1 MSTHSLAK
9 NIDFDGL
16 KKGEAPP
23 RKFTLLIVDDEEGPR
38 LSLRVVFKD
47 DYNILL
53 ADSGLK
59 AIELAKQNRVDAVVS
74 DIRMGGMSGIELLGQ
89 LKAIDPGIEVIMLT
103 AYETIETARQALR
116 FGACDYL
123 NKPFDIGTMRTAVA
137 SAMERRSLSDEMRLN
152 NVKLMELQE
161 QLQNQKLQEEISK
174 SRGEIY
180 ASIIHDING
189 PLTIISGFIQ
199 LINQRI
205 ADVTRVEGEDLEMV
219 KDRLK
224 RMTRQVTNCIEISQR
239 YLSFMRQRSTETDRV
254 SVNQVVKDLEELLRA
269 HPDTQKHQLDVIALP
284 TDVMLRI
291 NGTDLIQILLN
302 LSINGFQASDEPHS
316 VKIEAKICSD
326 TSGLAEIQ
334 PGKNDAVLNRE
345 GFKNEGP
352 ILLLSVVDT
361 GPGIPPELLSKIFE
375 PYFTTKAPG
384 KGTGLGLSIVH
395 RLLKEANGF
404 LHLHSEAGKGTSFKI
419 YLPAPSVG

>member
-1 MSTHSLAK
+1 MVPA
-9 NIDFDGL
+9 
-16 KKGEAPP
+16 

-38 LSLRVVFKD
+38 QSLRVVFKD

-53 ADSGLK
+53 ADSGPK
-59 AIELAKQNRVDAVVS
+59 AIELAKQNRVDAVIS
-74 DIRMGGMSGIELLGQ
+74 DIRMAGMSGIELLGQ
-89 LKAIDPGIEVIMLT
+89 LKAVDPAIEVIMLT

-116 FGACDYL
+116 YGACDYL

-137 SAMERRSLSDEMRLN
+137 SAMERRALSDEMQLN
-152 NVKLMELQE
+152 NLKLLELQT
-161 QLQNQKLQEEISK
+161 QLQNQKLQEEITK

-205 ADVTRVEGEDLEMV
+205 ADAHRVEGEDLEMV

-239 YLSFMRQRSTETDRV
+239 YLSFMRQRSIETDRV
-254 SVNQVVKDLEELLRA
+254 SVNQVIKDLEELLRA
-269 HPDTQKHQLDVIALP
+269 HPDTQTHQLEVSALP
-284 TDVMLRI
+284 KDVTLQI

-302 LSINGFQASDEPHS
+302 LAINGFQASEEPHL
-316 VKIEAKICSD
+316 VKVTAKICSD
-326 TSGLAEIQ
+326 TAELSKIQ
-334 PGKNDAVLNRE
+334 PSDNDAVLNRDD
-345 GFKNEGP
+345 FKNEGP
-352 ILLLSVVDT
+352 ILLLSVEDT
-361 GPGIPPELLSKIFE
+361 GPGIRPDLISKIFE

-395 RLLKEANGF
+395 RLLKEAHGF
-404 LHLHSEAGKGTSFKI
+404 LHLHSVVGEGTSFKL
-419 YLPAPSVG
+419 YLPAGAVAE